1 MIPSFDIIIPA
12 RFASQRLPGKPLRDI
27 CGKPLIQR
35 VYECACDSS
44 AESVT
49 VATDDPGI
57 LRVAESFGA
66 NVCLTS
72 IEHSSG
78 TDRVA
83 EAAEILNLDEQR
95 IVVNLQG
102 DEPRMP
108 GSLIDQVAE
117 TLAGDSAANLA
128 TACQP
133 LERQDEYENL
143 DIVKVVR
150 NQKNFALYFSRAPI
164 PSSRSSPSA
173 QGGGIHWSI
182 IRRHIG
188 LYAYRVGYLKVF
200 LRQSPAPLERTE
212 ELEQLRAL
220 WNGESILVC
229 DAIQTPG
236 PGVDTLADLEEAIRY
251 FS

>member
-1 MIPSFDIIIPA
+1 MIPSFDIIIPT

-49 VATDDPGI
+49 VATDDPVI

-72 IEHSSG
+72 VEHSSG

-83 EAAEILNLDEQR
+83 EAAEILKLDDHR

-117 TLAGDSAANLA
+117 TLAADPTARLA
-128 TACQP
+128 TVCRP
-133 LERQDEYENL
+133 LEHQEEYGNP
-143 DIVKVVR
+143 DVVKVVR
-150 NQKNFALYFSRAPI
+150 DQEKFALYFYRAPI
-164 PSSRSSPSA
+164 PSSRSTSLHR
-173 QGGGIHWSI
+173 G
-182 IRRHIG
+182 R
-188 LYAYRVGYLKVF
+188 
-200 LRQSPAPLERTE
+200 
-212 ELEQLRAL
+212 
-220 WNGESILVC
+220 C
-229 DAIQTPG
+229 C
-236 PGVDTLADLEEAIRY
+236 
-251 FS
+251 

>member
-1 MIPSFDIIIPA
+1 
-12 RFASQRLPGKPLRDI
+12 
-27 CGKPLIQR
+27 LIQR

-44 AESVT
+44 ADSVT
-49 VATDDPGI
+49 IATDDPGI
-57 LRVAESFGA
+57 FRVAESFGA
-66 NVCLTS
+66 NVCMTS
-72 IEHSSG
+72 DKHNSG

-83 EAAEILNLDEQR
+83 EAAIILKLDDQR

-117 TLAGDSAANLA
+117 TLAADPLASLA

-133 LERQDEYENL
+133 LDHQEEYENP

-150 NQKNFALYFSRAPI
+150 DRRNVALYFSRAAI
-164 PSSRSSPSA
+164 PSSGSSSHN
-173 QGGGIHWSI
+173 QGDGIHWSI

-188 LYAYRVGYLKVF
+188 LYAYRVNYLKHF
-200 LRQSPAPLERTE
+200 LQQDCVALERAE
-212 ELEQLRAL
+212 QLEQLRAL
-220 WNGESILVC
+220 WNGDSILVC
-229 DAIQTPG
+229 DAVQTPG
-236 PGVDTLADLEEAIRY
+236 PGVDTLADLEEAILY

>member
-1 MIPSFDIIIPA
+1 MAPSFDIIIPA
-12 RFASQRLPGKPLRDI
+12 RFASQRLPGKPIRDI
-27 CGKPLIQR
+27 CGKTLIQR

-49 VATDDPGI
+49 VATDDPSI

-66 NVCLTS
+66 AVCLTS
-72 IEHSSG
+72 AEHSSG

-83 EAAEILNLDEQR
+83 EAARILKLDDHR

-108 GSLIDQVAE
+108 GSLIDQVAGA
-117 TLAGDSAANLA
+117 LAVNPTARLA
-128 TACQP
+128 TACRP
-133 LERQDEYENL
+133 LEHRNEYENP
-143 DIVKVVR
+143 DVVKVVR
-150 NQKNFALYFSRAPI
+150 DQENFALYFSRASI
-164 PSSRSSPSA
+164 PSSRSTPLMER
-173 QGGGIHWSI
+173 GGIHWSI

-200 LRQSPAPLERTE
+200 LRQDPAPLERAE
-212 ELEQLRAL
+212 KLEQLRAL
-220 WNGESILVC
+220 WSGESIAVC
-229 DAIQTPG
+229 DAIERPG
-236 PGVDTLADLEEAIRY
+236 PSVDTLTDLEETIRY

>member
-27 CGKPLIQR
+27 CGKSLIQR

-49 VATDDPGI
+49 VATDDPVI

-72 IEHSSG
+72 VEHSSG

-83 EAAEILNLDEQR
+83 EAAEILKLNDHR

-117 TLAGDSAANLA
+117 TLAADPTARLA
-128 TACQP
+128 TVCRP
-133 LERQDEYENL
+133 LEHQEEYGNP
-143 DIVKVVR
+143 DVVKVVR
-150 NQKNFALYFSRAPI
+150 DQENFALYFSRAPI
-164 PSSRSSPSA
+164 PSSRSTSPMER
-173 QGGGIHWSI
+173 GGIHWSI

-188 LYAYRVGYLKVF
+188 LYAYRVSYLKVF
-200 LRQSPAPLERTE
+200 LRQDPAPLERTE
-212 ELEQLRAL
+212 KLEQLRAL

-229 DAIQTPG
+229 DAVQTPG
-236 PGVDTLADLEEAIRY
+236 PGVDTLADLEDAIRY

>member
-1 MIPSFDIIIPA
+1 MIPSFDIIIPT

-49 VATDDPGI
+49 VATDDPVI

-72 IEHSSG
+72 VEHSSG

-83 EAAEILNLDEQR
+83 EAAEILKLDDHR

-117 TLAGDSAANLA
+117 TLAADPTARLA
-128 TACQP
+128 TVCRP
-133 LERQDEYENL
+133 LEHQEEYGNP
-143 DIVKVVR
+143 DVVKVVR
-150 NQKNFALYFSRAPI
+150 DQENFALYFSRAPI
-164 PSSRSSPSA
+164 PSSRSTSPMER
-173 QGGGIHWSI
+173 GGIHWSI

-188 LYAYRVGYLKVF
+188 LYAYRVSYLKVF
-200 LRQSPAPLERTE
+200 LRQDPAPLERTE
-212 ELEQLRAL
+212 KLEQLRAL
-220 WNGESILVC
+220 CNGESILVC
-229 DAIQTPG
+229 DAVQTPG
-236 PGVDTLADLEEAIRY
+236 PGVDTLADLEDAIRY

>member
-1 MIPSFDIIIPA
+1 MVTPFDVIIPA
-12 RFASQRLPGKPLRDI
+12 RFASKRLPGKPLRDV

-44 AESVT
+44 ADSVT

-57 LRVAESFGA
+57 FRVAESFGA
-66 NVCLTS
+66 NVCLTTGK
-72 IEHSSG
+72 HRSG

-83 EAAEILNLDEQR
+83 EAATILKLDDQR

-117 TLAGDSAANLA
+117 TLATDPMASLA

-133 LERQDEYENL
+133 LEHQEEYENP

-150 NQKNFALYFSRAPI
+150 DQKNFALYFSRAPI
-164 PSSRSSPSA
+164 PSSRSTA
-173 QGGGIHWSI
+173 QIAECGMDWSI

-188 LYAYRVGYLKVF
+188 LYAYRVNYLKYF
-200 LRQSPAPLERTE
+200 LRQESVPLERVE
-212 ELEQLRAL
+212 KLEQLRAL
-220 WNGESILVC
+220 WNGDSILVC
-229 DAIQTPG
+229 DAVQAPG
-236 PGVDTLADLEEAIRY
+236 PGVDTLADLKEAILY

>member
-1 MIPSFDIIIPA
+1 MVPSFDIIIPA

-49 VATDDPGI
+49 VATDDPNI
-57 LRVAESFGA
+57 LRVVESFGA
-66 NVCLTS
+66 NACLTS
-72 IEHSSG
+72 VEHSSG

-83 EAAEILNLDEQR
+83 EAARLLKLDDDR

-108 GSLIDQVAE
+108 GSLIDQVAGA
-117 TLAGDSAANLA
+117 LATNPTARLA
-128 TACQP
+128 TACRP
-133 LERQDEYENL
+133 LEHQEEYENP
-143 DIVKVVR
+143 DVVKVVR
-150 NQKNFALYFSRAPI
+150 DQENFALYFSRAPI
-164 PSSRSSPSA
+164 PLSQSTPRIERS
-173 QGGGIHWSI
+173 GIHWSI

-188 LYAYRVGYLKVF
+188 LYAYRVSYLKMF
-200 LRQSPAPLERTE
+200 LSQDPAPLERVE
-212 ELEQLRAL
+212 KLEQLRAL

-229 DAIQTPG
+229 DAAETPG
-236 PGVDTLADLEEAIRY
+236 PGVDTLADLETTIRY

>member
-1 MIPSFDIIIPA
+1 MVTSFDIIIPA

-44 AESVT
+44 AESIT
-49 VATDDPGI
+49 VATDDPDI

-66 NVCLTS
+66 NVCLTNV
-72 IEHSSG
+72 EHSNG
-78 TDRVA
+78 TERVA
-83 EAAEILNLDEQR
+83 QAVEILKLGDQR

-117 TLAGDSAANLA
+117 ALAANPTARLA
-128 TACQP
+128 TACRP
-133 LERQDEYENL
+133 LEHQDEYENP

-150 NQKNFALYFSRAPI
+150 DQEDFALYFSRAPI
-164 PSSRSSPSA
+164 PSSRSTPPMEP
-173 QGGGIHWSI
+173 GGIHWSI

-188 LYAYRVGYLKVF
+188 LYAYRVDYLKMFV
-200 LRQSPAPLERTE
+200 RQDPAPLERAE
-212 ELEQLRAL
+212 KLEQLRAL

-229 DAIQTPG
+229 DAVQLPG